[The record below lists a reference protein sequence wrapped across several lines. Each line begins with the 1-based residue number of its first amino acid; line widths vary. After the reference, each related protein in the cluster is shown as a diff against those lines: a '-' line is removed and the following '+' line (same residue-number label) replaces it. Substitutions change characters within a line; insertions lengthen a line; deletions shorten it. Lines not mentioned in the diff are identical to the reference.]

1 MKDEAVSQGAKS
13 ELAMLKFTI
22 ILYVFAFVIKLAGYY
37 LTGIMVLLADA
48 LHSLSDLFIYSF
60 LYVAMIWSRKESDE
74 VHMFGYGRAQNVG
87 ALVAATLFIAVTSFG
102 LFRESIPGLF
112 TTPAESNPN
121 YTIAFV
127 VIGISMIIPAI
138 PLVIMF
144 GKKNRGAL
152 AKAQF
157 YELFNDELS
166 TVAALI
172 GTLFLRWGYPLIDPI
187 ASLAVAV
194 LIGFNGMRLFKENLS
209 FLIGRSPGPEFLK
222 QIEDLARSVD
232 GVLDVH
238 GLRAE
243 YIGPDTVHT
252 GMHIV
257 VKRGMPIEE
266 ADRIVEAVHERVQQ
280 GTGCRYCV
288 IRVDPAEET
297 GVI

>member
-1 MKDEAVSQGAKS
+1 MKNEAASQGTTS
-13 ELAMLKFTI
+13 ELTMLKFTI
-22 ILYVFAFVIKLAGYY
+22 ILYVIAFVIKLAGYY

-60 LYVAMIWSRKESDE
+60 LYIAMIWSRKESDE

-102 LFRESIPGLF
+102 LFRESIPRLF
-112 TTPAESNPN
+112 TTPAEASPN
-121 YTIAFV
+121 YTIAFA

-144 GKKNRGAL
+144 GQKNRGAL

-157 YELFNDELS
+157 FELFIDELS

-194 LIGFNGMRLFKENLS
+194 LIGFSGMRLFKENLS
-209 FLIGRSPGPEFLK
+209 FLIGRSPGKAFLK
-222 QIEDLARSVD
+222 QVADLARSVD

-238 GLRAE
+238 DLRAE

-297 GVI
+297 EVI